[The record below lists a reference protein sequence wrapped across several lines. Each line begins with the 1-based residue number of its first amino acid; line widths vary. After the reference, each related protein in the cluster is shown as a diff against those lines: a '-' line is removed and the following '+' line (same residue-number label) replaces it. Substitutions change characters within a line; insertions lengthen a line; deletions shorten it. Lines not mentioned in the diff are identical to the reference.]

1 MQVLGPHTLFF
12 SQSQHVAQSVKVP
25 VGPSYEEKLFW
36 SRFYPSTQQ
45 LDHHVTF
52 VARDLARKGLL
63 SYRSSSFTSQLN
75 QSLDLVLETLSGHE
89 DDWILIEV
97 HGERELYQTDYRR
110 ARYSIY
116 KLLNKKISSAD
127 DHKTLLAGYLGT
139 VTLPCNLLFLVA

>member
-1 MQVLGPHTLFF
+1 M
-12 SQSQHVAQSVKVP
+12 KVP

-110 ARYSIY
+110 ARYSTC
-116 KLLNKKISSAD
+116 KLKQENFHSRRSQN
-127 DHKTLLAGYLGT
+127 TT
-139 VTLPCNLLFLVA
+139 S